1 MTKLLLLGLEQTPSQ
16 LSIVQMQRN
25 ICWRATRTPT
35 EQRQR
40 RHAHSI
46 MSGASEDWRQQP
58 PYALEQGASQRPAKW
73 QGSCFCGSVKFEA
86 FDDPKDNKVCHCV
99 QCQRL
104 HGENLCKPLI

>member
-25 ICWRATRTPT
+25 ICWRATR
-35 EQRQR
+35 
-40 RHAHSI
+40 S
-46 MSGASEDWRQQP
+46 ASEDLRQHP
-58 PYALEQGASQRPAKW
+58 PYALEQCSSQSPGKW

-104 HGENLCKPLI
+104 HGENLCKPLN